1 MLALRASEARG
12 KANFGW
18 LDSRHSFSFGQY
30 YDPQFMGFRALR
42 VINED
47 KVLEG
52 SGFPTHGHKDMEIFT
67 LVLDG
72 ALAHKDSMGNGT
84 TILPGE
90 VQIMSAGTGIE
101 HSEYNAARQT
111 SHFLQIWILPD
122 RAGITPR
129 YDQKAFPREERRNA
143 LKLVL
148 SPDAAE
154 IAREG
159 AILLNQDGRVFLGQL
174 DAGASLTQA
183 ADPARHIWVQI
194 VKGTGTINGEAYRGG
209 DGIALWKEEAVTIS
223 AETETDFVFFD
234 LK

>member
-1 MLALRASEARG
+1 MLDLRASEARG

-18 LDSRHSFSFGQY
+18 LDSRCHSFSFGQY

-67 LVLDG
+67 LVVDG

-90 VQIMSAGTGIE
+90 VQIMSGRNRDRAQASITPRG
-101 HSEYNAARQT
+101 RP
-111 SHFLQIWILPD
+111 SHFLQIWILAD

-129 YDQKAFPREERRNA
+129 YDQKAFPREERRREC
-143 LKLVL
+143 
-148 SPDAAE
+148 AE
-154 IAREG
+154 AGLDPGRRGVARDG
-159 AILLNQDGRVFLGQL
+159 AFG
-174 DAGASLTQA
+174 
-183 ADPARHIWVQI
+183 
-194 VKGTGTINGEAYRGG
+194 
-209 DGIALWKEEAVTIS
+209 
-223 AETETDFVFFD
+223 
-234 LK
+234 

>member
-194 VKGTGTINGEAYRGG
+194 VKGTGTINGEAYRDG
-209 DGIALWKEEAVTIS
+209 DGIALWKEDAVTIS